1 MLFVTIS
8 KVKNR
13 LTWFTIKRERNKE
26 GKKKKTS
33 ETHRNLND
41 FTSTARKISKR

>member
-1 MLFVTIS
+1 MVY
-8 KVKNR
+8 
-13 LTWFTIKRERNKE
+13 NKE
-26 GKKKKTS
+26 REKQGRKEKKTS